1 MKKTFLRFAPK
12 AYTPRINNRRMGL
25 RADGFHNISYK
36 SDGDDDDDV
45 TAKFEAKLKSLETSL
60 DGKLTTKAKAEVE
73 AQLKSVKDELETL
86 KKSIGKPDEAT
97 TKSITDLE
105 TRLKAAEEA
114 ATKNQPVIDAFV
126 INKDN
131 HNTNRPLPTFEQAVA
146 DAVMNVKDDVEKFIR
161 KETRELAIELKAFEQ
176 KTVGDMTTSNVTG
189 GSRYG
194 QQFAPNIIERPYRK
208 VHVRDLIPVQQA
220 GPGNTFTFMKENG
233 AGEGAIAPTAE
244 TSTKPQID
252 KDLIEATVNFET
264 IAGWLRVTRKAMNNI
279 PGFVAWLQRRLPE
292 DLMRIEDAQ
301 ILYGDGVSPNLK
313 GIGTAGNFTLA
324 HSSPTV
330 NGLAEKLI
338 DALAQLEDDNE
349 RYATGIVIR
358 PRAYYNFFK
367 NKATGG
373 SEEYDL
379 PRNFVFVNNIL
390 YVSGI
395 PVIPTTAVTA
405 GDFFVGDWLEGA
417 ALMVQEGMRLE
428 FFEQDGTNVREN
440 KITLRIE
447 ETVALPVYG
456 SDYFIK
462 GTDADQS

>member
-1 MKKTFLRFAPK
+1 METKDLE
-12 AYTPRINNRRMGL
+12 
-25 RADGFHNISYK
+25 
-36 SDGDDDDDV
+36 V
-45 TAKFEAKLKSLETSL
+45 KLSELETSL
-60 DGKLTTKAKAEVE
+60 EGKLTKAAKAEIE
-73 AQLKSVKDELETL
+73 TQLKSVKDEIETL
-86 KKSIGKPDEAT
+86 KKGVKLDEAT
-97 TKSITDLE
+97 DTLIKSLE